1 MPLELVRTA
10 LFAIPLLLLT
20 AGKSGDVDTVESY
33 DAALGEL
40 PEGVAVGPDG
50 DIYVTLAG
58 TGELRRL
65 DGKTYAGET
74 LAQFDVGA
82 GFLLGM
88 AFDQDELYVALASF
102 VPETSGIWHVD
113 EDGQITRVVELQGF
127 PNDLTFDRAGNMY
140 ITESISG
147 SVYKVEAGSTTAQL
161 WVQDPLLVG
170 DVDVSP
176 VPFPIGANGITY
188 DDEAETVI
196 VANSQVP
203 AIIEIADDGG
213 QAGAISV
220 IAAGEHLRGADGIAL
235 DKQGDV
241 YVVSNFN
248 SALLEVD
255 RETGEVRTVADAS
268 DGLVFPST
276 LAFGQRGGDKKA
288 VFVANF
294 GFGAGPD
301 APVGLLRIEVGEKSE
316 KYPAGT

>member
-1 MPLELVRTA
+1 MKR
-10 LFAIPLLLLT
+10 LFASIALSAVPLTLT
-20 AGKSGDVDTVESY
+20 AASRDSVEVIESY

-58 TGELRRL
+58 TGELRRI

-88 AFDQDELYVALASF
+88 AFDGDELYVALASF

-113 EDGQITRVVELQGF
+113 EDGQTQRVVELQGF
-127 PNDLTFDRAGNMY
+127 PNDLTFDRDGNMY

-147 SVYKVEAGSTTAQL
+147 SIYKVAAGSTEPTL
-161 WVQDPLLVG
+161 WLQDSRLVG
-170 DVDVSP
+170 DVEVSP
-176 VPFPIGANGITY
+176 VPFPIGVNGITY
-188 DDEAETVI
+188 DDENHSVI

-203 AIIEIADDGG
+203 AVIEIADDDGE
-213 QAGAISV
+213 AGAVSV
-220 IAAGEHLRGADGIAL
+220 IAAGEHLRGADGVAL
-235 DKQGDV
+235 DKRGDI
-241 YVVSNFN
+241 YVVANFH
-248 SALLEVD
+248 STLSRID
-255 RETGEVRTVADAS
+255 RETGAVTILAHGD

-276 LAFGQRGGDKKA
+276 LAFGQHGPDKHS

-301 APVGLLRIEVGEKSE
+301 APVSVLRIEVGEKSE
-316 KYPAGT
+316 KHPAGT